1 MEDEC
6 GRAAAEALGRT
17 PALRRSRSMTN
28 REIAA
33 GGMALDDPIP
43 QVAVTAAASPHLSHA
58 ELLAR
63 AAAKER
69 SDVSIESLVNELK
82 SACAATKMTRAVTRA
97 SRAKFSLA
105 TMMLRSPWAGVTLQ
119 NPIKTS

>member
-82 SACAATKMTRAVTRA
+82 SACAATKMRA